1 MINTSIDVVDALAGL
16 QNILDD
22 GRNLPMDEIAE
33 LLLASVQRNFD
44 EEGRPDRW
52 DPRVEPT
59 GSWPLLN
66 KTGNL
71 IASLGTDINGDI
83 VSVTNS
89 ASYAGYLNEGTEKMV
104 ARPFLMIQESD
115 LDAIEELLAQHF
127 S

>member
-1 MINTSIDVVDALAGL
+1 MINTSIDVVDVLNGIDRIA
-16 QNILDD
+16 DD

-104 ARPFLMIQESD
+104 ARPFMMIQESD
-115 LDAIEELLAQHF
+115 MDAIEELLARHF

>member
-1 MINTSIDVVDALAGL
+1 MIHVDIDTNSVLNGIDSIM
-16 QNILDD
+16 DD
-22 GRNLPMDEIAE
+22 GRNLPLSEIAE

-52 DPRVEPT
+52 EPRVEPT

-71 IASLGTDINGDI
+71 ISSLGTDINGDT

-89 ASYAGYLNEGTEKMV
+89 APYAGYLNEGTGKMV
-104 ARPFLMIQESD
+104 ERPFMMIQEED
-115 LDAIEELLAQHF
+115 MDAIEELLARHF